1 MKLGEFRHPVMAWS
15 MYDDAPVE
23 PEDRRIMR
31 EGLWNDDYLESPE
44 GKRRCLEAHLAQ
56 ELELDA
62 PQGAPDGFHDFTI
75 GQEGEESPAFT
86 GILVQNGKFAPHTS
100 ASAIYLAQCRRE
112 GVAALNWGRR
122 VVWVHH
128 RFIEA
133 LEWRGDHFRVS
144 LGS

>member
-1 MKLGEFRHPVMAWS
+1 MTTTWRARRENAGAWRPTWPRS
-15 MYDDAPVE
+15 WSSTP
-23 PEDRRIMR
+23 PRGR
-31 EGLWNDDYLESPE
+31 
-44 GKRRCLEAHLAQ
+44 
-56 ELELDA
+56 
-62 PQGAPDGFHDFTI
+62 PDGFHDFTI